1 MLIRFIVQNVLSFAD
16 SEEFNMLPRPKIRTP
31 EGHKYAVNGIEL
43 LKLSAIYGANA
54 AGKSNLISALGLLQE
69 LVTGRI
75 STLPIHERRF
85 KFEPKAHEYQMLAAE
100 FVQDGNAYYYGVEIK
115 EGEIITEEL
124 YRSGLGKMPD
134 FLLFERKKMDDGKIS
149 ITFSESFEKDPAS
162 QLIKS
167 VLLEDFLEKTKSAIP
182 WLVKRGNQHFREI
195 KSAMMWFSHTLQ
207 IITPRIRPTAITM
220 WLASDPSFKSFAQ
233 DTLRAYGLGISRIDI
248 REKSFDEV
256 VGGDKDI
263 MLNALKEKLSDQDD
277 AYLVLPS
284 ANGNEIVFEK
294 KGDSFLVKH
303 TKITQ
308 SDSLGNEAEFD
319 LDELSDG
326 TLRLLDFI
334 PAFRDVTLNR
344 KVYVVDELE
353 RSMHPVLAK
362 ELVSKFS
369 RDADTKGQLIFT
381 THESNLLDQSI
392 FRQDEIWFAEKGPKG
407 NTSLYSLSDYKEHNT
422 IDIRKGYL
430 NGRYGAVPFLANLQE
445 LNWHAYD
452 TN

>member
-1 MLIRFIVQNVLSFAD
+1 MIR
-16 SEEFNMLPRPKIRTP
+16 
-31 EGHKYAVNGIEL
+31 
-43 LKLSAIYGANA
+43 
-54 AGKSNLISALGLLQE
+54 
-69 LVTGRI
+69 
-75 STLPIHERRF
+75 
-85 KFEPKAHEYQMLAAE
+85 
-100 FVQDGNAYYYGVEIK
+100 
-115 EGEIITEEL
+115 
-124 YRSGLGKMPD
+124 
-134 FLLFERKKMDDGKIS
+134 
-149 ITFSESFEKDPAS
+149 
-162 QLIKS
+162 
-167 VLLEDFLEKTKSAIP
+167 
-182 WLVKRGNQHFREI
+182 
-195 KSAMMWFSHTLQ
+195 
-207 IITPRIRPTAITM
+207 
-220 WLASDPSFKSFAQ
+220 
-233 DTLRAYGLGISRIDI
+233 
-248 REKSFDEV
+248 
-256 VGGDKDI
+256 
-263 MLNALKEKLSDQDD
+263 
-277 AYLVLPS
+277 
-284 ANGNEIVFEK
+284 EIVFEK